1 MEPTSNVSELTVS
14 VVANEPVTKDIITA
28 GFLDDKSE
36 IGVAM
41 YNDDLGFESGV
52 SYHYHNVKFTAA
64 GTAENQ
70 VWTPEQPIFLGETVG
85 TAYAYYPYNDEVTNV
100 EEIPVTTVG
109 QTDYLYAKQENL
121 SNTATNATFPMNHG
135 LAVISMK
142 VVRGSYPGAGSL
154 TKAEV
159 RGPGI
164 CTAGKLNAKT
174 GELHSFKGKAEPVV
188 VNTAFTI
195 DTEGDVVDVIVVPNG
210 ETGSFHI
217 TFTIDG
223 VEYTT
228 TTTEIKLE
236 AGCRYHYTVTANERQ
251 MVLSAVTIGDWV
263 YNDAG
268 DRMIMVGGYSITLA
282 GDLAGLA
289 FNSVVNESTVTI
301 EARSKTA
308 FWVPVS
314 ITASEGVTMTQDL
327 ATDGLITLN
336 LSEFTADVVV
346 TFVGYKVEI
355 VQSYTDCVISD
366 PSINAEKVIT
376 FTAAPINCFW
386 VPNISKIG
394 SGDLAQEIASD
405 GKVSVSLKNVSSD
418 IKVSI
423 DGYYIAYTSNF
434 SKYVL
439 QEEINSSKHVTITGA
454 IDPTVADG
462 SSFIARSVSMNGTA
476 EMSFDLSSGLTIELS
491 NISSPVILILDG
503 YTITVKSNV
512 SATNIKTTGYFDA
525 LAWLVTS
532 PYELG
537 TLEYWL
543 PYASHTGSSSSLTTN
558 TISDSQFT
566 VLLDDINEDE
576 TVTLNACKVSATGN
590 MSNIEV
596 TGSKEDQIIT
606 YVATPNSTAG
616 NTAIKNVNRSGNF
629 SMTRTVT
636 GGSVLQYKLYNIS
649 SNATLTFNGVAT
661 PPEPLADN
669 WDGLEDGVYAVSH
682 DLKPVSISSAN
693 ETCIGVA
700 LINSTTGQK
709 FMIEK
714 YEDFN
719 STYQQVSAN
728 HGTDSEMF
736 AWGYCNSTMNVI
748 LGISDYTTYTYIK
761 DTYKTGYVPDK
772 NGSYYL
778 SFGGNRLGLPTTWP
792 TDATQYAL
800 ADYEGLKHS
809 NYLKQVTQTDSYN
822 LYPTMASLLKSF
834 LESNDGYGF
843 DDWYIPACGQLALF
857 YVYKSDI
864 NSALSA
870 IGGRILDGYY
880 WSSSE
885 RGSSSGWYLIMESGA
900 IEYYAKYKGRRV
912 RFIRDL

>member
-1 MEPTSNVSELTVS
+1 MNRLNLFIPAAFPFLVVFSNFVSMSDIKRIGGGESLSVNHLVSLWTKRFFASSDSFFYLPIGVACFFFAVGLCSCGDDDFVEPTSNVSELTVS

-41 YNDDLGFESGV
+41 YNDDLGSESGV

-85 TAYAYYPYNDEVTNV
+85 TAYAYYPYNEEVTNV

-174 GELHSFKGKAEPVV
+174 GELHSFEGKAEPVA

-210 ETGSFHI
+210 ETASFHI

-301 EARSKTA
+301 EARPKTA

-314 ITASEGVTMTQDL
+314 ITASEGVTMTQEL
-327 ATDGLITLN
+327 AMDGLITLN

-355 VQSYTDCVISD
+355 VQSYTDCVISA
-366 PSINAEKVIT
+366 PSINAEKVIS
-376 FTAAPINCFW
+376 FTAAPINYFW
-386 VPNISKIG
+386 VPNISMIG
-394 SGDLAQEIASD
+394 SGNLAQEIASD

-418 IKVSI
+418 VKINI
-423 DGYYIAYTSNF
+423 DGYSIAYTGNF

-439 QEEINSSKHVTITGA
+439 QEEISNSKVVTITGA

-462 SSFIARSVSMNGTA
+462 SSFVARSVSIDGSA
-476 EMSFDLSSGLTIELS
+476 EMSFDLSTGLTIELS
-491 NISSPVILILDG
+491 NVSSPITLNLDG
-503 YTITVKSNV
+503 YTITIKSNV
-512 SATNIKTTGYFDA
+512 STSNIKNTGYFDA
-525 LAWLVTS
+525 LGWVVKS

-537 TLEYWL
+537 TLDYWL

-566 VLLDDINEDE
+566 V
-576 TVTLNACKVSATGN
+576 
-590 MSNIEV
+590 
-596 TGSKEDQIIT
+596 
-606 YVATPNSTAG
+606 
-616 NTAIKNVNRSGNF
+616 
-629 SMTRTVT
+629 
-636 GGSVLQYKLYNIS
+636 
-649 SNATLTFNGVAT
+649 
-661 PPEPLADN
+661 
-669 WDGLEDGVYAVSH
+669 
-682 DLKPVSISSAN
+682 
-693 ETCIGVA
+693 
-700 LINSTTGQK
+700 
-709 FMIEK
+709 
-714 YEDFN
+714 
-719 STYQQVSAN
+719 
-728 HGTDSEMF
+728 
-736 AWGYCNSTMNVI
+736 
-748 LGISDYTTYTYIK
+748 
-761 DTYKTGYVPDK
+761 
-772 NGSYYL
+772 
-778 SFGGNRLGLPTTWP
+778 
-792 TDATQYAL
+792 
-800 ADYEGLKHS
+800 
-809 NYLKQVTQTDSYN
+809 
-822 LYPTMASLLKSF
+822 SL
-834 LESNDGYGF
+834 
-843 DDWYIPACGQLALF
+843 
-857 YVYKSDI
+857 
-864 NSALSA
+864 
-870 IGGRILDGYY
+870 
-880 WSSSE
+880 
-885 RGSSSGWYLIMESGA
+885 
-900 IEYYAKYKGRRV
+900 
-912 RFIRDL
+912 